1 MRAENIL
8 LMILIVN
15 GFMLT
20 ASVTMGQQTPQ
31 RPDTQQQAT
40 DDPRQGSLE
49 QKYSYIMGYQLMMN
63 FKGNTGMQLDYRRLL
78 QGMRDAEAGEAF
90 PLSAEEVQSIEEA
103 ISKVVAE
110 HQQKLFRQE
119 MEQNASEGEAFL
131 AEYAQRRGVQQ
142 FESGLQMLQL
152 EAGSGK
158 QLETGD
164 RIQYLFKLSLPDGEV
179 IDGTEPS
186 QPEPYRVGGQHL
198 KGLMEA
204 FPKMKVGDRWQVV
217 IPSDLAFGKQGNR
230 GLIGPNQTLVYEI
243 EVVGLID

>member
-1 MRAENIL
+1 MSDELIQQCRAI
-8 LMILIVN
+8 IFDCD
-15 GFMLT
+15 GTLT
-20 ASVTMGQQTPQ
+20 DSMPVHYRAWSKTFGKHGIEFTEERFYAMGGMP
-31 RPDTQQQAT
+31 T
-40 DDPRQGSLE
+40 DRIIRTL
-49 QKYSYIMGYQLMMN
+49 
-63 FKGNTGMQLDYRRLL
+63 
-78 QGMRDAEAGEAF
+78 
-90 PLSAEEVQSIEEA
+90 AEENGA
-103 ISKVVAE
+103 
-110 HQQKLFRQE
+110 
-119 MEQNASEGEAFL
+119 EGEAFL